1 MAIPPRVGIFL
12 IALNIFLSIFAT
24 LGNVL
29 ILVAL
34 RNVSSIHP
42 PTKLLFRCL
51 AITDLCVGL
60 LGQPL
65 YIYFWYITIFLDIG
79 NRIVELVY
87 LYLFIIRV
95 LVAVSILTAA
105 AISVD
110 RLLALLLGLRYR
122 PVVTLRRVRVVI
134 TCSLLAS
141 WWTYRA
147 FIIFS
152 IIVSTFS
159 YTKIFL
165 TLRHQQA
172 QVQGHVQP
180 EQSSTVRSVLNIAR
194 YKKTVYSVAWIQ
206 LAMFACYGPNIV
218 MAFLW
223 NFGNIDHSTEVMVA
237 GEVSL
242 CLIFL
247 NSSLNP
253 VLYCWRI
260 KDIRQEVKNLIR
272 KCLCLKQTT
281 GCYVLTYSGELHIRS
296 TVWIFLTALNIFLSI
311 FATLGNVLILIALRN
326 VSSIH
331 PPTKLLFRCL
341 AITDL
346 CVGLLGQPLY
356 VYNMYITNYLDIGNR
371 IVELVYVCVFIIS
384 VSVVVSILT
393 SAAISVDRLLALLL
407 GLRYR
412 HVVTL
417 YRVRVIIACVWFIAV
432 SNASLY
438 CVASIL
444 SHYKLELASVWTLRA
459 FGIFSIIVS
468 TFLYTKIFFTLRHQ
482 QAQVR
487 DHVQPEQSSRVRS
500 VLNIARYKKT
510 VYSVAWIQFA
520 MLACY
525 GPDIVMAFL
534 LHFGNV
540 GYSTEVVIAGE
551 ISLCL
556 IFLNSSLNP
565 VLYSWRIK

>member
-12 IALNIFLSIFAT
+12 IALNIFLSMFAT

-42 PTKLLFRCL
+42 ATKLLFRCL

-65 YIYFWYITIFLDIG
+65 YIYFWCITISLDNG

-87 LYLFIIRV
+87 VYLFIIRV

-134 TCSLLAS
+134 TCVWFIAVSNASLYCVGSILFHYESLLAS

-180 EQSSTVRSVLNIAR
+180 EQSSTGRSVLNIAR

-206 LAMFACYGPNIV
+206 FAMLACYGPNIV

-272 KCLCLKQTT
+272 KCLC
-281 GCYVLTYSGELHIRS
+281 C
-296 TVWIFLTALNIFLSI
+296 
-311 FATLGNVLILIALRN
+311 
-326 VSSIH
+326 
-331 PPTKLLFRCL
+331 
-341 AITDL
+341 
-346 CVGLLGQPLY
+346 
-356 VYNMYITNYLDIGNR
+356 
-371 IVELVYVCVFIIS
+371 
-384 VSVVVSILT
+384 
-393 SAAISVDRLLALLL
+393 
-407 GLRYR
+407 
-412 HVVTL
+412 
-417 YRVRVIIACVWFIAV
+417 
-432 SNASLY
+432 
-438 CVASIL
+438 
-444 SHYKLELASVWTLRA
+444 
-459 FGIFSIIVS
+459 
-468 TFLYTKIFFTLRHQ
+468 
-482 QAQVR
+482 
-487 DHVQPEQSSRVRS
+487 
-500 VLNIARYKKT
+500 
-510 VYSVAWIQFA
+510 
-520 MLACY
+520 
-525 GPDIVMAFL
+525 
-534 LHFGNV
+534 
-540 GYSTEVVIAGE
+540 
-551 ISLCL
+551 
-556 IFLNSSLNP
+556 
-565 VLYSWRIK
+565 

>member
-1 MAIPPRVGIFL
+1 MAIPPRGGIFL
-12 IALNIFLSIFAT
+12 IALNIFLSMFAT

-65 YIYFWYITIFLDIG
+65 YIYFWCITISLDNG

-87 LYLFIIRV
+87 VYLFIIRV

-134 TCSLLAS
+134 TCVWFIAVSNASLYCVGSILFHYESLFAS

-172 QVQGHVQP
+172 QVRDHVQP
-180 EQSSTVRSVLNIAR
+180 EQSCRVRSVLNIAR

-206 LAMFACYGPNIV
+206 FAMLACYGPNIV

-223 NFGNIDHSTEVMVA
+223 RFRIIDYSTESMIA
-237 GEVSL
+237 DDVSL

-272 KCLCLKQTT
+272 KCL
-281 GCYVLTYSGELHIRS
+281 
-296 TVWIFLTALNIFLSI
+296 
-311 FATLGNVLILIALRN
+311 
-326 VSSIH
+326 
-331 PPTKLLFRCL
+331 RC
-341 AITDL
+341 
-346 CVGLLGQPLY
+346 
-356 VYNMYITNYLDIGNR
+356 
-371 IVELVYVCVFIIS
+371 
-384 VSVVVSILT
+384 
-393 SAAISVDRLLALLL
+393 
-407 GLRYR
+407 
-412 HVVTL
+412 
-417 YRVRVIIACVWFIAV
+417 
-432 SNASLY
+432 
-438 CVASIL
+438 
-444 SHYKLELASVWTLRA
+444 
-459 FGIFSIIVS
+459 
-468 TFLYTKIFFTLRHQ
+468 
-482 QAQVR
+482 
-487 DHVQPEQSSRVRS
+487 
-500 VLNIARYKKT
+500 
-510 VYSVAWIQFA
+510 
-520 MLACY
+520 
-525 GPDIVMAFL
+525 
-534 LHFGNV
+534 
-540 GYSTEVVIAGE
+540 
-551 ISLCL
+551 
-556 IFLNSSLNP
+556 
-565 VLYSWRIK
+565 